1 MSLQHDLLDT
11 ICFVMVFA
19 NFMLVSTKKVKQKSY
34 KKNFKAEC

>member
-19 NFMLVSTKKVKQKSY
+19 NFMLEQTKKVKQEILQ
-34 KKNFKAEC
+34 KKF